1 MHIVSWWRDMWG
13 MFQQAEEEKKNLHST
28 EEEMVDNK
36 KEREKESM
44 EMHSCEWE

>member
-13 MFQQAEEEKKNLHST
+13 MFQQAEEKKNLHST

-36 KEREKESM
+36 KEREKERM